1 MKAAILASGNE
12 DLIKRFWNET
22 GPEKKS
28 TNSQTAEE
36 IIEMARNNEWWI
48 KNKMNMVT
56 NWIQKHVE

>member
-36 IIEMARNNEWWI
+36 IIEIARNNEWWI
-48 KNKMNMVT
+48 KNKIKMVT
-56 NWIQKHVE
+56 KWIQKHVE

>member
-1 MKAAILASGNE
+1 VV
-12 DLIKRFWNET
+12 
-22 GPEKKS
+22 S
-28 TNSQTAEE
+28 TISQTAEE